1 VLRQKD
7 KGNNIDLTT
16 DEKIKQRRREHL
28 SQVALA
34 VIFPSAGSCIINTL
48 LGVTHTDDPVARKA
62 LANAVDYLLE
72 SNVHY

>member
-16 DEKIKQRRREHL
+16 DEKIKQRGREHL
-28 SQVALA
+28 SQA
-34 VIFPSAGSCIINTL
+34 VIFPSGGSCIINTL